1 MRAIGTAIIVLFF
14 ALLFGVGSAL
24 YRGETLSSSPDFQVG
39 PWQGSLHAGSQA
51 ADGLTR
57 AVIARTAMLA
67 LNREEAIYYI
77 ASTDNDGRA
86 LSSSCRY
93 SLTGGDMPAR
103 WWSIT
108 AYGPDYFLIPNVENR
123 YSITQTDIQA
133 AGEGEFLVELA
144 ADGVRR
150 SPDSLVLSN
159 GTGPGQTFSLLLRL
173 YHPSQAVL
181 AAPEGLAVP
190 IISNLG
196 CL

>member
-14 ALLFGVGSAL
+14 ALLFGVGSAF
-24 YRGETLSSSPDFQVG
+24 YRVETLSNTPDFQVG

-77 ASTDNDGRA
+77 ASTDNDGRK

-108 AYGPDYFLIPNVENR
+108 AYGPDYFLIPNVENK
-123 YSITQTDIQA
+123 YSITQTDMLA
-133 AGEGEFLVELA
+133 SGEGEFLVELA

-150 SPDSLVLSN
+150 APDSLVLSN
-159 GTGPGQTFSLLLRL
+159 GTGPGQAFSLLLRL
-173 YHPSQAVL
+173 YHPSEALL
-181 AAPEGLAVP
+181 ATPQRLVAPV
-190 IISNLG
+190 ISNLG
-196 CL
+196 CT